1 MLGFVL
7 IVEPSTEIMYP
18 GFNDQ
23 GIETI
28 DMDLDE
34 TETQA
39 EVIIVCQ
46 VLYPSVVTMGLYR
59 RGV

>member
-23 GIETI
+23 GIETIETI

-46 VLYPSVVTMGLYR
+46 VLYPSVVTMGL
-59 RGV
+59 